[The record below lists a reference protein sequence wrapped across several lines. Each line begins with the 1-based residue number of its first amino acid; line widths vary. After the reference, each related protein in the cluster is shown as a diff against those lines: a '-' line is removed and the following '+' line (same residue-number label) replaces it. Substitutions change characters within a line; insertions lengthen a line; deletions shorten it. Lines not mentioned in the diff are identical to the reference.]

1 MRHQPASSFDSQRVA
16 CSHPHKPAFFGKPTS
31 ELVSGRGN
39 WRSTP
44 IISKPWQF
52 SAVTGHPKL
61 GIWPPDAAIENSA
74 GDSFGGR
81 IKQTRAFLGRGDC
94 GHPDHAGTGPIFH
107 GSPSVDASG

>member
-16 CSHPHKPAFFGKPTS
+16 CSHPHKPAFFWKTNKRISIPAG
-31 ELVSGRGN
+31 ELAVN
-39 WRSTP
+39 A

-107 GSPSVDASG
+107 GSPSEDASG